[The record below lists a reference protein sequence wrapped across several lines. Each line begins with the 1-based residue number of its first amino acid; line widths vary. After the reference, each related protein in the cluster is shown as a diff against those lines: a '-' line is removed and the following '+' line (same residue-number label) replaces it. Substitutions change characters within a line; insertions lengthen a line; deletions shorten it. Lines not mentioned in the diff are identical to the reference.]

1 MTVILCYLVYRQS
14 SESEYRGWHYIS
26 RVSDPID
33 FSWNIKKDKGA
44 VRMYNTQAMPF
55 DRDDFI
61 LLGILLG
68 GDYDNKVCIF
78 IHTTRLFLHGKPRLD

>member
-14 SESEYRGWHYIS
+14 SESEYRVAPYIAS
-26 RVSDPID
+26 SDPID

-44 VRMYNTQAMPF
+44 VQMYNTQAMPF

-61 LLGILLG
+61 LLGVLLG

-78 IHTTRLFLHGKPRLD
+78 IYTTRLFLHGKFRLD